1 MENKLKEYN
10 VFGEYAKSILPY
22 WDKKANRHK
31 IEPIL
36 VNFPPK
42 AKICLILNHLSGHD
56 RMGKT
61 PYHAT
66 VPYN

>member
-42 AKICLILNHLSGHD
+42 AKQRRALNNLSGHE
-56 RMGKT
+56 
-61 PYHAT
+61 
-66 VPYN
+66 